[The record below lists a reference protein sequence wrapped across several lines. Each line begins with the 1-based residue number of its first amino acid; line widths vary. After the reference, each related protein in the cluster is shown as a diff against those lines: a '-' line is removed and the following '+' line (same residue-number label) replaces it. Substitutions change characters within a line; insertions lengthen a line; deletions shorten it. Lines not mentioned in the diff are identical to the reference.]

1 MIVID
6 EALDL
11 VRSSQVK
18 LEDLNYV
25 LGVIPQDVKDKHP
38 YAILAFET
46 AKQTLE
52 KIHEIS
58 KKSPGPDRDKI
69 LSGGSHQKP
78 FSELNDLR
86 GDLRNFRWGKIL
98 NESHDDHEN
107 TRIRERLDRIIHDLT
122 ELFLNWKCFSKKGK
136 FNTLNTASLIIPDG
150 IEGVLWSWMLLLTRI
165 CYGIFSLTS
174 LLE

>member
-58 KKSPGPDRDKI
+58 KKSTGPDRDKI
-69 LSGGSHQKP
+69 LSGGTHQKP

-86 GDLRNFRWGKIL
+86 GDLRNYRW
-98 NESHDDHEN
+98 D
-107 TRIRERLDRIIHDLT
+107 
-122 ELFLNWKCFSKKGK
+122 
-136 FNTLNTASLIIPDG
+136 
-150 IEGVLWSWMLLLTRI
+150 
-165 CYGIFSLTS
+165 
-174 LLE
+174 

>member
-11 VRSSQVK
+11 VRASQVK

-78 FSELNDLR
+78 F
-86 GDLRNFRWGKIL
+86 FR
-98 NESHDDHEN
+98 
-107 TRIRERLDRIIHDLT
+107 
-122 ELFLNWKCFSKKGK
+122 
-136 FNTLNTASLIIPDG
+136 
-150 IEGVLWSWMLLLTRI
+150 IE
-165 CYGIFSLTS
+165 
-174 LLE
+174 

>member
-1 MIVID
+1 MEELRDTQVLVITHKAYENSLDHFQHDLDWGWKNYITYRKSKRRLIVID
-6 EALDL
+6 EAMDL
-11 VRSSQVK
+11 IRSSQVK

-69 LSGGSHQKP
+69 LSGGSHQKQ
-78 FSELNDLR
+78 FS
-86 GDLRNFRWGKIL
+86 
-98 NESHDDHEN
+98 
-107 TRIRERLDRIIHDLT
+107 
-122 ELFLNWKCFSKKGK
+122 
-136 FNTLNTASLIIPDG
+136 
-150 IEGVLWSWMLLLTRI
+150 
-165 CYGIFSLTS
+165 
-174 LLE
+174 

>member
-52 KIHEIS
+52 KIHELS
-58 KKSPGPDRDKI
+58 KKNSGPEHDKI
-69 LSGGSHQKP
+69 LSGGFHQNP
-78 FSELNDLR
+78 FTELNDLR
-86 GDLRNFRWGKIL
+86 GDLRNYRWDKIL

-107 TRIRERLDRIIHDLT
+107 TRIR
-122 ELFLNWKCFSKKGK
+122 
-136 FNTLNTASLIIPDG
+136 
-150 IEGVLWSWMLLLTRI
+150 
-165 CYGIFSLTS
+165 
-174 LLE
+174 